1 MNIKFKTK
9 VFSSYDSYYSLC
21 IIDEK
26 NPWNLSG
33 WLLVLIH
40 TFVVRML
47 SLKPETEATLSLGV
61 RWRSHTI
68 GEQTA
73 QVWSFCFTKGECRDF
88 PQNSAANWF
97 PADFWARAQFSEG
110 GFNTHTHT
118 HTHESDCKIPNSGC
132 IEGQILFLSAAVLS
146 LLAWSLCLLN
156 SFLRENEKTRGKAEK
171 ES

>member
-118 HTHESDCKIPNSGC
+118 HTNLIVRYPTQAVLKAKSYFCLQQYC
-132 IEGQILFLSAAVLS
+132 LFLLG
-146 LLAWSLCLLN
+146 LCA
-156 SFLRENEKTRGKAEK
+156 F
-171 ES
+171 